1 MAKLRLLIL
10 FGGASNEY
18 ETSCKTAVSVLR
30 TLEDDQYEI
39 VPVGITK
46 KGRWLFF
53 PGETEEIESGKWTE
67 NPDCSPAILS
77 PDPAHRGILIME
89 DGSYSWVARRYVQ
102 SIEQRLERT
111 SAKGGWKD
119 D

>member
-53 PGETEEIESGKWTE
+53 PGETEEIESGKWA
-67 NPDCSPAILS
+67 PCPHSRWCSRS
-77 PDPAHRGILIME
+77 HGH
-89 DGSYSWVARRYVQ
+89 G
-102 SIEQRLERT
+102 
-111 SAKGGWKD
+111 
-119 D
+119 